1 MTLAGAGRAPAN
13 AGRALAAGT
22 LLCLVAIDGTAANSC
37 PYGTWVDFMIGSYH
51 VNPDKH
57 FEDFDPGI
65 GVECKFKPQ
74 WAASVGYFR
83 NSLLRPSFYAGAVYA
98 PESLHWGW
106 IRLGA
111 MGGVISGYN
120 YGRFGVGENHR
131 TGLVL
136 VPSGILDFGRF
147 GANILLVPP
156 ITADHLPFTIGLQAK
171 LRLK

>member
-1 MTLAGAGRAPAN
+1 MTLSGAGSAPAN
-13 AGRALAAGT
+13 AWCARAAGI
-22 LLCLVAIDGTAANSC
+22 LLCLVAIKGNAANPC

-65 GVECKFKPQ
+65 GIECKFKPQ

-136 VPSGILDFGRF
+136 VPSAILDFGRF

-156 ITADHLPFTIGLQAK
+156 IPQDHLPFTIGLQAK
-171 LRLK
+171 LRFK

>member
-1 MTLAGAGRAPAN
+1 MTLTSAGGAPAK
-13 AGRALAAGT
+13 AWRSRAAGF
-22 LLCLVAIDGTAANSC
+22 LLCLLALRVSAASLC
-37 PYGTWVDFMIGSYH
+37 PYGTWADFMIGSYH

-65 GVECKFKPQ
+65 GVECKFKPE

-98 PESLHWGW
+98 PEFLHKGW

-120 YGRFGVGENHR
+120 FGRFGVGENHR

-136 VPSGILDFGRF
+136 VPSAILDFGRL

-156 ITADHLPFTIGLQAK
+156 IPQDHLPFTIGLQAK
-171 LRLK
+171 LRFK